1 MEIPMTITVY
11 LKINGCLYSDSIY
24 SEAKRSFVL
33 KDGAAP
39 LIDIRQV
46 AENLKSEIKQITGAE
61 TIEFITQEEYD
72 ENGD

>member
-11 LKINGCLYSDSIY
+11 LKINECLYSDSIY

-39 LIDIRQV
+39 LIDIRAV

-61 TIEFITQEEYD
+61 TIEFITPEEYE
-72 ENGD
+72 ENED

>member
-11 LKINGCLYSDSIY
+11 LKINECLY

-39 LIDIRQV
+39 LIDIRAV

-61 TIEFITQEEYD
+61 TIEFITPEEYE
-72 ENGD
+72 ENED

>member
-11 LKINGCLYSDSIY
+11 LKINGLLYSDSIY

-39 LIDIRQV
+39 LLDIRAI
-46 AENLKSEIKQITGAE
+46 AENMKNEIKELTGAE
-61 TIEFITQEEYD
+61 TVEFITQEEYE

>member
-39 LIDIRQV
+39 KIDIRAIV
-46 AENLKSEIKQITGAE
+46 ENLKNEIKQITSAE
-61 TIEFITQEEYD
+61 TIEFITQKEYE